1 MNLYCEHPVVIVN
14 PKIRHILIECK
25 GYYTPSGYVELGM
38 HSVSMLKLYTDIE
51 VKRMFSPRKFIR
63 IDYVTQSELDQLLSE
78 YVCIS
83 PRTGEI
89 YPMFIEV
96 PCGKCALCKEKKSR
110 EWSFRALCE
119 NNTSIS
125 EPYFVTLTYNP
136 RCVPKQGLSK
146 KDVQLFL
153 KRLRIRLDRLNIKH
167 NIRYFA
173 VGEYGK
179 KCKRPHY
186 HLILWNFPNDY
197 YHFPHLYKI
206 LHFIEDSWTFHVHKN
221 GVPQYCDD
229 GSPLLGSKGFCY
241 CVPCRRG
248 AISYVMKYMRKG
260 FEAPKGKTP
269 IFFLSS
275 RGNGGIGSKY
285 IMDLQKYYHEHPDLC
300 EMSVVDKY
308 TGVQQSTY
316 ITGYVKYKL
325 FPSISRVIPK
335 EIRDTHHELLNL
347 ISERYYLR
355 ACMGYEKSVYLSHD
369 EKEVLKRYSFL
380 KNYYTYD
387 YAEHLDLFFTRLPD
401 WARQSRYRD
410 IGNRIQGCIDVL
422 NHFHFD
428 SSYCRNCSD
437 YMGSLS
443 CALASRLYDKPDIDI
458 QSVKDNLQA
467 RFERMLLKEVI
478 Y

>member
-1 MNLYCEHPVVIVN
+1 MKLYCEHPVVIVN

-25 GYYTPSGYVELGM
+25 GYYTPTGYIELGS
-38 HSVSMLKLYTDIE
+38 HSISLLKLYTDRE
-51 VKRMFSPRKFIR
+51 VKRMFSPRKFIP
-63 IDYVTQSELDQLLSE
+63 IDNLTHNEIQKLLSE
-78 YVCIS
+78 FVCIS

-89 YPMFIEV
+89 YSMFIEV

-119 NNTSIS
+119 NNTSTS

-136 RCVPKQGLSK
+136 RCVPKNGLSK
-146 KDVQLFL
+146 KDVQLFI
-153 KRLRIRLDRLNIKH
+153 KRLRTRLDRLNIEH

-179 KCKRPHY
+179 KGKRPHY
-186 HLILWNFPNDY
+186 HLILWNFPTDY

-206 LHFIEDSWTFHVHKN
+206 LNFIEDSWTFHVHKN
-221 GVPQYCDD
+221 GVPQYCSD

-241 CVPCRRG
+241 CVPCCKG

-260 FEAPKGKTP
+260 FEAPAGKTP
-269 IFFLSS
+269 LFFLSS
-275 RGNGGIGSKY
+275 KRNGGIGSKY
-285 IMDLQKYYHEHPDLC
+285 IMDLQKYYHEHPNLC
-300 EMSVVDKY
+300 EISVVDKY
-308 TGVQQSTY
+308 TGVQQSMLV
-316 ITGYVKYKL
+316 TGYIKYKL

-355 ACMGYEKSVYLSHD
+355 ACMGYENSVYLSPR
-369 EKEVLKRYSFL
+369 EKEVLKKYSFL

-387 YAEHLDLFFTRLPD
+387 YAEHLALHFGRIPT
-401 WARQSRYRD
+401 WAQHSRYRTVEY
-410 IGNRIQGCIDVL
+410 GIQSCVNILESFFMD
-422 NHFHFD
+422 
-428 SSYCRNCSD
+428 SD
-437 YMGSLS
+437 YLLHYNDYMDAMHSS
-443 CALASRLYDKPDIDI
+443 LASLLSEKPDIDI
-458 QSVKDNLQA
+458 DSIKDNLQA
-467 RFERMLLKEVI
+467 RQERMLQKEVI